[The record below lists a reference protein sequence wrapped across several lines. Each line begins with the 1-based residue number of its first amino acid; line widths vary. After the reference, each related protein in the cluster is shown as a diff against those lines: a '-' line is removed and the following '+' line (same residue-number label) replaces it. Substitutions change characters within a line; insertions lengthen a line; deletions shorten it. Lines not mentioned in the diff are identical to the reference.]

1 MKALARLVGPVP
13 GHDHPIELQDLLL
26 EAEQLSAERGK
37 TRAGNLWHPLVARVG
52 NNMQQFHD
60 SSTPGRRDNAELGE
74 VISDRINHRGLPP
87 DQPAGGAVK
96 HPAAL

>member
-13 GHDHPIELQDLLL
+13 GHDQPIELHDLLL

-37 TRAGNLWHPLVARVG
+37 TRAGNLGHPFAARVG

-60 SSTPGRRDNAELGE
+60 TFTLDRRDNAELGK
-74 VISDRINHRGLPP
+74 VSSDRINHRGLLA
-87 DQPAGGAVK
+87 DEQM
-96 HPAAL
+96 AAAKSAHLVQ